1 MRQIKRAMVVCAV
14 GALGMAGL
22 VSPASAQDGAPP
34 TPQGIDISVKGG
46 AGRQLVAIAV
56 APMKVEAGA
65 QDAAKRIEAV
75 VVRDLEL
82 AGYFKLIGQDA
93 LFFDASAEG
102 MSAAEIKFENW
113 FNVKAQGLVKGAVR
127 MEGGKVVADLR
138 LFVVDRKEQ
147 AKLTF
152 KADPTDAAEVE
163 ALGHAFVN
171 AVIAYYTGEAGIFGE
186 SIAFVKRDKAG
197 RKQVF
202 VIRAGE
208 TVERQITK
216 NDSINLLPR
225 WTGGRLYYTSYQDQ
239 NPDLWVFEGGSHRK
253 VSSQRGMNSGASACG
268 GKLALTMS
276 KGGEN
281 ADIYTIDPV
290 SGKETGRL
298 TDHWGIDTSPSF
310 SPDCKKIAFV
320 SGRSGSPQIFVMN
333 ADGSD
338 QRRLTFKGTYNTSPS
353 WSPKGD
359 KIVFQARDEK
369 GNYDIFLVD
378 LQGNMERLTQNQ
390 GSNEDPSFSRD
401 GRYIVFTS
409 DRKGGKQLWLMT
421 ADGDYQRQ
429 LTTSSGSPSTPSWA
443 R

>member
-1 MRQIKRAMVVCAV
+1 MQMKQVMTVC
-14 GALGMAGL
+14 ALGMLMAL
-22 VSPASAQDGAPP
+22 SYVSAAAAQDGAPP
-34 TPQGIDISVKGG
+34 APQGIDVSVKGG
-46 AGRQLVAIAV
+46 AGRQLVSVAV
-56 APMKVEAGA
+56 APIQAAAGA
-65 QDAAKRIEAV
+65 EDAKKRLEAV
-75 VVRDLEL
+75 IARDLEL
-82 AGYFKLIGQDA
+82 AGFFKVIASDA

-102 MSAAEIKFENW
+102 MDAGKINFENW

-127 MEGGKVVADLR
+127 VEGGKIVADLR
-138 LFVVDRKEQ
+138 LFIVDRKEQ

-152 KADPTDAAEVE
+152 TASPSDPAEIE
-163 ALGHAFVN
+163 AVGHAFAN
-171 AVIAYYTGEAGIFGE
+171 AVVAYYTGEAGVFGE
-186 SIAFVKRDKAG
+186 WVAFIKKDKAG
-197 RKQVF
+197 RKQVYAQR
-202 VIRAGE
+202 VGE
-208 TVERQITK
+208 TSERQITK

-225 WTGGRLYYTSYQDQ
+225 WTGGKLYYTSYQDQ
-239 NPDLWVFEGGSHRK
+239 NPDLWVWDGSNHRK

-281 ADIYTIDPV
+281 ADVYTVDPQT
-290 SGKETGRL
+290 GKETGRL

-359 KIVFQARDEK
+359 KIVFQARDER

-378 LQGNMERLTQNQ
+378 LQGNIERLTQNQ
-390 GSNEDPSFSRD
+390 GSNEDPAFSKD
-401 GRYIVFTS
+401 GRYIVFIS
-409 DRKGGKQLWLMT
+409 DRKGGKQVWMST
-421 ADGDYQRQ
+421 ADGDYQRA
-429 LTTSSGSPSTPSWA
+429 LTSGGAHSTPTWS